1 MPIVRK
7 LKVYSPVTRD
17 GINPIM
23 EQVPGERGMLPKE
36 RISYVGLAAKKEIDR
51 LNERRPIIFRER
63 YEEVEYN
70 TKTGKEVV
78 RQASAKQPATFDPEY
93 QQFLEWKKAQEQ
105 AKIAPASQ
113 AIPVKDEE
121 GEDLFSTDDEPATIS
136 GDQPVKRGRR
146 KAN

>member
-63 YEEVEYN
+63 YHDVEYN

-78 RQASAKQPATFDPEY
+78 RQVAERTTTRDSAEFE
-93 QQFLEWKKAQEQ
+93 QFLEWKKAQEQ
-105 AKIAPASQ
+105 AKMAPASQ

-121 GEDLFSTDDEPATIS
+121 DEDLFSTDDEPATIA
-136 GDQPVKRGRR
+136 GDQPVKRGRK